1 MRILTGIQPSG
12 KLHWGNYFGAMKSMF
27 DLQAKGEDMFMFIAN
42 FHAMTTV
49 RDGAALRESTR
60 EVALDYLAC
69 GLDPAKTIVYRQSD
83 VPEVQELAWYLSCL
97 TPMGL
102 LERCHS
108 YKDKMAHGFDA
119 THGLFAYPVLM
130 AADILIMQSDL
141 VPVGKDQKQHL
152 EVTRDLAIKFNNA
165 YGEIFK
171 IPDAYIPETVATIP
185 GTDGQKMSKSYHNT
199 IELFDV
205 SAKKKVMGI
214 VTDSKTMEEPKEP
227 EGNSIYELY
236 KLFATPEEVAQ
247 MAASFRA
254 GNYGYGHAKKALLAA
269 YHRLFD
275 PFKERREQLAKDPDA
290 LEDILQDGAKRARGR
305 RAHDGE
311 GAQGRWPLTTNHEP
325 LITSNGSSGTF
336 CRRLQGGPRDLR
348 GPP

>member
-27 DLQAKGEDMFMFIAN
+27 DLSEKGEIFMFIAN
-42 FHAMTTV
+42 YHAMTTV
-49 RDGAALRESTR
+49 RDGAALRDATR

-69 GLDPAKTIVYRQSD
+69 GLDPEKAVIYRQSD

-108 YKDKMAHGFDA
+108 YKDKIAHGLEA
-119 THGLFAYPVLM
+119 THGLFAYPALM
-130 AADILIMQSDL
+130 AADILIMNADL

-152 EVTRDLAIKFNNA
+152 EVTRDLAGKFNNA
-165 YGEIFK
+165 YGEIFTL
-171 IPDAYIPETVATIP
+171 PEPYIPNTVATIP

-199 IELFDV
+199 IGLFDV
-205 SAKKKVMGI
+205 SVKKKVMGI
-214 VTDSKTMEEPKEP
+214 VTDSTPMEEPKEP

-236 KLFATPEEVAQ
+236 KLFATPEEVEE
-247 MAASFRA
+247 MARAFRA
-254 GNYGYGHAKKALLAA
+254 GGYGYGHAKKALLAA

-275 PFKERREQLAKDPDA
+275 PFKERRDALEKDPDA
-290 LEDILQDGAKRARGR
+290 LEDILK
-305 RAHDGE
+305 E
-311 GAQGRWPLTTNHEP
+311 GARKARLASEP
-325 LITSNGSSGTF
+325 IMEKVRSAVGL
-336 CRRLQGGPRDLR
+336 
-348 GPP
+348 

>member
-1 MRILTGIQPSG
+1 
-12 KLHWGNYFGAMKSMF
+12 
-27 DLQAKGEDMFMFIAN
+27 MFIAN
-42 FHAMTTV
+42 FHAMTTL
-49 RDGAALRESTR
+49 RDGATLREATKD
-60 EVALDYLAC
+60 VALDYLAC
-69 GLDPAKTIVYRQSD
+69 GLDPEKTIMYRQSD
-83 VPEVQELAWYLSCL
+83 VPDVQELAWYLSCL

-130 AADILIMQSDL
+130 AADILIMNADL

-152 EVTRDLAIKFNNA
+152 EVTRDLAQKFNNA

-171 IPDAYIPETVATIP
+171 LPDAYIPETVATIP

-199 IELFDV
+199 IGLFEP
-205 SAKKKVMGI
+205 SGAIKKKVMGI

-236 KLFATPEEVAQ
+236 KLFATKEDVEA

-254 GNYGYGHAKKALLAA
+254 GNYGYGHAKKALLEA

-275 PFKERREQLAKDPDA
+275 PFREKREALEKDPDS
-290 LEDILQDGAKRARGR
+290 LEDILRDGAAKARAAAAPIMEKVRSAVG
-305 RAHDGE
+305 
-311 GAQGRWPLTTNHEP
+311 L
-325 LITSNGSSGTF
+325 
-336 CRRLQGGPRDLR
+336 
-348 GPP
+348 

>member
-49 RDGAALRESTR
+49 RDGGALRAATR
-60 EVALDYLAC
+60 ELALDYLAC
-69 GLDPAKTIVYRQSD
+69 GLDPEKTVVYRQSD

-108 YKDKMAHGFDA
+108 YKDKMAHGFEA

-130 AADILIMQSDL
+130 AADILIMNADL

-152 EVTRDLAIKFNNA
+152 EVTRDLAQKFNNA
-165 YGEIFK
+165 YGETFK
-171 IPDAYIPETVATIP
+171 LPDAYIPDSVATIP

-205 SAKKKVMGI
+205 SVKKKVMGI
-214 VTDSKTMEEPKEP
+214 VTDSQPMEAKKEP

-236 KLFATPEEVAQ
+236 KLFATPDEVTA
-247 MAASFRA
+247 MAEAFRA
-254 GNYGYGHAKKALLAA
+254 GGYGYGNAKKALLEA

-275 PFKERREQLAKDPDA
+275 PFKERREELAKDPDS
-290 LEDILQDGAKRARGR
+290 LEDILRAGAAKARAAAAPVMEKVR
-305 RAHDGE
+305 RSVGIA
-311 GAQGRWPLTTNHEP
+311 P
-325 LITSNGSSGTF
+325 
-336 CRRLQGGPRDLR
+336 
-348 GPP
+348 

>member
-27 DLQAKGEDMFMFIAN
+27 DLQAKGEEMFMFIAN

-49 RDGAALRESTR
+49 RDGKALREATR
-60 EVALDYLAC
+60 ELALDYLAC
-69 GLDPAKTIVYRQSD
+69 GLDHEKSVMYRQSD

-108 YKDKMAHGFDA
+108 YKDKMAHGFEA

-130 AADILIMQSDL
+130 AADILIMNADL

-152 EVTRDLAIKFNNA
+152 EVTRDLAQKFNNA

-171 IPDAYIPETVATIP
+171 LPDAYIPDSVATIP

-205 SAKKKVMGI
+205 SVKKKVMGI
-214 VTDSKTMEEPKEP
+214 VTDSQPMEAKKEP
-227 EGNSIYELY
+227 DGNSIYELY
-236 KLFATPEEVAQ
+236 KLFATPEEVAA
-247 MAASFRA
+247 MADAFRA
-254 GNYGYGHAKKALLAA
+254 GGYGYGTAKKELLAA

-275 PFKERREQLAKDPDA
+275 PFKARRDELAKDADS
-290 LEDILQDGAKRARGR
+290 LEDILHDRRGGGAGASCTGHGEGPPRR
-305 RAHDGE
+305 RA
-311 GAQGRWPLTTNHEP
+311 LTPHGIDMCWIAE
-325 LITSNGSSGTF
+325 
-336 CRRLQGGPRDLR
+336 RV
-348 GPP
+348 

>member
-27 DLQAKGEDMFMFIAN
+27 DLQAKGESMFMFIAN

-49 RDGAALRESTR
+49 RDGATLREATR

-69 GLDPAKTIVYRQSD
+69 GLDPEKTIVYRQSD

-108 YKDKMAHGFDA
+108 YKDKMAHGFEA

-152 EVTRDLAIKFNNA
+152 EVTRDLCIKFNNA

-171 IPDAYIPETVATIP
+171 LPDAYIPETVATIP

-205 SAKKKVMGI
+205 SVKKKVMGI

-236 KLFATPEEVAQ
+236 KLFATPEEVAE
-247 MAASFRA
+247 MAANFRA
-254 GNYGYGHAKKALLAA
+254 ANYGYGHAKKALLGA

-275 PFKERREQLAKDPDA
+275 PYRERRLELEKDPDS
-290 LEDILQDGAKRARGR
+290 LEDILR
-305 RAHDGE
+305 E
-311 GAQGRWPLTTNHEP
+311 GARKARAAAAPTMEAVRKAVGL
-325 LITSNGSSGTF
+325 
-336 CRRLQGGPRDLR
+336 
-348 GPP
+348 

>member
-27 DLQAKGEDMFMFIAN
+27 DLQAKGEEMFMFIAN

-49 RDGAALRESTR
+49 RDGKALRDATR
-60 EVALDYLAC
+60 ELALDYLAC
-69 GLDPAKTIVYRQSD
+69 GLDPEKTLMYRQSD

-108 YKDKMAHGFDA
+108 YKDKMAHGFEA

-130 AADILIMQSDL
+130 AADILIMNADL
-141 VPVGKDQKQHL
+141 VPVGRDQKQHL
-152 EVTRDLAIKFNNA
+152 EVTRDLAQKFNNA
-165 YGEIFK
+165 YGEVFK
-171 IPDAYIPETVATIP
+171 LPDAYIPDSVATIP

-199 IELFDV
+199 IELFDASV
-205 SAKKKVMGI
+205 KKKVMGI
-214 VTDSKTMEEPKEP
+214 VTDSQPMEARKEP

-236 KLFATPEEVAQ
+236 KLFASPDEVAA
-247 MAASFRA
+247 MAEAFRA
-254 GNYGYGHAKKALLAA
+254 GGYGYGAAKKELLSA

-275 PFKERREQLAKDPDA
+275 PFKARRDELAKDPGA
-290 LEDILQDGAKRARGR
+290 LEAILTDGAARARAAAAPVMEKVRCAVG
-305 RAHDGE
+305 
-311 GAQGRWPLTTNHEP
+311 L
-325 LITSNGSSGTF
+325 
-336 CRRLQGGPRDLR
+336 
-348 GPP
+348 

>member
-27 DLQAKGEDMFMFIAN
+27 DLQAKGEEMFMFIAN

-49 RDGAALRESTR
+49 RDGKALREATR
-60 EVALDYLAC
+60 ELALDYLAC
-69 GLDPAKTIVYRQSD
+69 GLDPERSVMYRQSD

-108 YKDKMAHGFDA
+108 YKDKMAHGFEA

-130 AADILIMQSDL
+130 AADILIMNSDL

-152 EVTRDLAIKFNNA
+152 EVTRDLAQKFNNA
-165 YGEIFK
+165 YGETFK
-171 IPDAYIPETVATIP
+171 LPDAYIPDSVATIP

-205 SAKKKVMGI
+205 SVKKKVMGI
-214 VTDSKTMEEPKEP
+214 VTDSQPMEAKKEP

-236 KLFATPEEVAQ
+236 KLFATPEEVAA
-247 MAASFRA
+247 MADAFRA
-254 GNYGYGHAKKALLAA
+254 GGYGYGTAKKELLSA

-275 PFKERREQLAKDPDA
+275 PFKARRDELAKDPDS
-290 LEDILQDGAKRARGR
+290 LEDILKAGAARARAAAAPTMEKVR
-305 RAHDGE
+305 RAVG
-311 GAQGRWPLTTNHEP
+311 L
-325 LITSNGSSGTF
+325 
-336 CRRLQGGPRDLR
+336 
-348 GPP
+348 

>member
-27 DLQAKGEDMFMFIAN
+27 DLQEKGENFMFIAN

-49 RDGAALRESTR
+49 RDGAQLREATR
-60 EVALDYLAC
+60 DVTLDYLAC
-69 GLDPAKTIVYRQSD
+69 GLDPAKTVVYRQSD
-83 VPEVQELAWYLSCL
+83 VPEVQELSWYLSCL

-108 YKDKMAHGFDA
+108 YKDKMAHGFEA

-152 EVTRDLAIKFNNA
+152 EVTRDLAQKFNNA
-165 YGEIFK
+165 YGETFK
-171 IPDAYIPETVATIP
+171 MPDAYIPETVATIP

-199 IELFDV
+199 IELFDP
-205 SAKKKVMGI
+205 SAKKKIMAI

-236 KLFATPEEVAQ
+236 KLFATPEEAAD
-247 MAASFRA
+247 MAAKFRA
-254 GNYGYGHAKKALLAA
+254 GNYGYGHAKKALLEA

-275 PFKERREQLAKDPDA
+275 PFRERREALAKDADA
-290 LEDILQDGAKRARGR
+290 LEDILRDGAKKARAAAAPTMEKV
-305 RAHDGE
+305 RAAVG
-311 GAQGRWPLTTNHEP
+311 L
-325 LITSNGSSGTF
+325 
-336 CRRLQGGPRDLR
+336 
-348 GPP
+348 

>member
-27 DLQAKGEDMFMFIAN
+27 DLQAKGEEMFMFIAN

-49 RDGAALRESTR
+49 RDGKALREATR
-60 EVALDYLAC
+60 ELALDYLAC
-69 GLDPAKTIVYRQSD
+69 GLDHEKSVMYRQSD

-108 YKDKMAHGFDA
+108 YKDKMAHGFEA

-130 AADILIMQSDL
+130 AADILIMNADL

-152 EVTRDLAIKFNNA
+152 EVTRDLAQKFNNA
-165 YGEIFK
+165 YGETFK
-171 IPDAYIPETVATIP
+171 LPDAYIPDSVATIP

-205 SAKKKVMGI
+205 SVKKKVMGI
-214 VTDSKTMEEPKEP
+214 VTDSQPMEAKKEP
-227 EGNSIYELY
+227 DGNSIYELY
-236 KLFATPEEVAQ
+236 KLFATPDEVAA
-247 MAASFRA
+247 MADAFRA
-254 GNYGYGHAKKALLAA
+254 GGYGYGTAKKELLAA

-275 PFKERREQLAKDPDA
+275 PFKARRDELAKDTDS
-290 LEDILQDGAKRARGR
+290 LEDILQAGARRARAAAAPIMEKVR
-305 RAHDGE
+305 RAVG
-311 GAQGRWPLTTNHEP
+311 L
-325 LITSNGSSGTF
+325 
-336 CRRLQGGPRDLR
+336 
-348 GPP
+348 

>member
-27 DLQAKGEDMFMFIAN
+27 DLQEKGENFMFIAN

-69 GLDPAKTIVYRQSD
+69 GLDPAKTVMYRQSD

-108 YKDKMAHGFDA
+108 YKDKMAHGFEA

-152 EVTRDLAIKFNNA
+152 EVTRDLCQKFNNA
-165 YGEIFK
+165 YGETFK
-171 IPDAYIPETVATIP
+171 MPDAYIPDTVATIP

-205 SAKKKVMGI
+205 SVKKKVMGI
-214 VTDSKTMEEPKEP
+214 VTDSTPMEEPKEP

-236 KLFATPEEVAQ
+236 KLFATPEEVAD
-247 MAASFRA
+247 MAAKFRA
-254 GNYGYGHAKKALLAA
+254 GNYGYGHAKKELLSA

-275 PFKERREQLAKDPDA
+275 PFKERREQLAKDPA
-290 LEDILQDGAKRARGR
+290 SLEDILQDGAKRARAAAAPTMEAVRKAVG
-305 RAHDGE
+305 
-311 GAQGRWPLTTNHEP
+311 
-325 LITSNGSSGTF
+325 I
-336 CRRLQGGPRDLR
+336 
-348 GPP
+348 

>member
-27 DLQAKGEDMFMFIAN
+27 DLQDRGENFMFIAN

-49 RDGAALRESTR
+49 RDGKALREATR

-69 GLDPAKTIVYRQSD
+69 GLDPAKTIMYRQSD

-108 YKDKMAHGFDA
+108 YKDKMAHGFEA

-130 AADILIMQSDL
+130 AADILIMNADL

-152 EVTRDLAIKFNNA
+152 EVTRDLAQKFNNA

-171 IPDAYIPETVATIP
+171 LPDAYIPETVATIP

-205 SAKKKVMGI
+205 SVKKKVMGI
-214 VTDSKTMEEPKEP
+214 VTDSKTVDEPKEP
-227 EGNSIYELY
+227 ETNSIFQLY
-236 KLFATPEEVAQ
+236 KLFAEPEETID
-247 MAASFRA
+247 MAARFRA
-254 GNYGYGHAKKALLAA
+254 GGYGYGDAKKALLAV
-269 YHRLFD
+269 YHRKFD
-275 PFKERREQLAKDPDA
+275 PFRDRREALAKDPAA
-290 LEDILQDGAKRARGR
+290 LEDILRDGAERARRTAAPVMEKVRKTVG
-305 RAHDGE
+305 
-311 GAQGRWPLTTNHEP
+311 L
-325 LITSNGSSGTF
+325 
-336 CRRLQGGPRDLR
+336 
-348 GPP
+348 

>member
-49 RDGAALRESTR
+49 RDGATLRDATR

-69 GLDPAKTIVYRQSD
+69 GLDPTKTTVYRQSD

-108 YKDKMAHGFDA
+108 YKDKMAHGFEA

-130 AADILIMQSDL
+130 AADILIMNSDL

-152 EVTRDLAIKFNNA
+152 EVTRDLAQKFNNA

-171 IPDAYIPETVATIP
+171 MPDAYIPDSVATIP

-205 SAKKKVMGI
+205 SVKKKVMGI
-214 VTDSKTMEEPKEP
+214 VTDSQPMEAKKEP

-236 KLFATPEEVAQ
+236 KLFATPEEVSA
-247 MAASFRA
+247 MADAFRA
-254 GNYGYGHAKKALLAA
+254 GGYGYGAAKKELLAA

-275 PFKERREQLAKDPDA
+275 PFKERREELSKDPDA
-290 LEDILQDGAKRARGR
+290 LEDVLVDGAKRARAAAAPTMEKVR
-305 RAHDGE
+305 RAVG
-311 GAQGRWPLTTNHEP
+311 L
-325 LITSNGSSGTF
+325 
-336 CRRLQGGPRDLR
+336 
-348 GPP
+348 

>member
-49 RDGAALRESTR
+49 RDGATLRDATR

-69 GLDPAKTIVYRQSD
+69 GLDPTKTTVYRQSD

-108 YKDKMAHGFDA
+108 YKDKMAHGFEA

-130 AADILIMQSDL
+130 AADILIMNSDL

-152 EVTRDLAIKFNNA
+152 EVTRDLAQKFNNA

-171 IPDAYIPETVATIP
+171 MPDAYIPDSVATIP

-205 SAKKKVMGI
+205 SVKKKVMGI
-214 VTDSKTMEEPKEP
+214 VTDSQPMEAKKEP
-227 EGNSIYELY
+227 DGNSIYELY
-236 KLFATPEEVAQ
+236 KLFATPAEVSA
-247 MAASFRA
+247 MADSFRA
-254 GNYGYGHAKKALLAA
+254 GGYGYGAAKKELLAA

-275 PFKERREQLAKDPDA
+275 PFKERREELSKDPDA
-290 LEDILQDGAKRARGR
+290 LEDVLVDGAKRARAAAAPTMEKVR
-305 RAHDGE
+305 RAVG
-311 GAQGRWPLTTNHEP
+311 L
-325 LITSNGSSGTF
+325 
-336 CRRLQGGPRDLR
+336 
-348 GPP
+348 

>member
-1 MRILTGIQPSG
+1 
-12 KLHWGNYFGAMKSMF
+12 MF
-27 DLQAKGEDMFMFIAN
+27 DLQEKGENFMFIAN

-49 RDGAALRESTR
+49 RDGATLRQATH

-69 GLDPAKTIVYRQSD
+69 GLDPNKTVMYRQSD

-108 YKDKMAHGFDA
+108 YKDKLAHGLDA

-130 AADILIMQSDL
+130 AADILIMNADL

-152 EVTRDLAIKFNNA
+152 EVTRDLAQKFNNA

-171 IPDAYIPETVATIP
+171 LPDAYIPEKVATIP
-185 GTDGQKMSKSYHNT
+185 GMDGQKMSKSYHNT
-199 IELFDV
+199 IELFDPA
-205 SAKKKVMGI
+205 AKKKIMGI

-227 EGNSIYELY
+227 EGNAIYELY
-236 KLFATPEEVAQ
+236 KLFATKEEVDE
-247 MAASFRA
+247 MAANFRA

-269 YHRLFD
+269 YNRLFD
-275 PFKERREQLAKDPDA
+275 PFREKRERLASDPA
-290 LEDILQDGAKRARGR
+290 VLEDILRDGARRAR
-305 RAHDGE
+305 AAAAPVME
-311 GAQGRWPLTTNHEP
+311 KV
-325 LITSNGSSGTF
+325 
-336 CRRLQGGPRDLR
+336 RLAVGL
-348 GPP
+348 

>member
-27 DLQAKGEDMFMFIAN
+27 DLQVKGDVFMFIAN

-49 RDGAALRESTR
+49 RDGAALRAATR

-69 GLDPAKTIVYRQSD
+69 GLDPAKSVIYRQSD

-108 YKDKMAHGFDA
+108 YKDKMAHGFEA

-130 AADILIMQSDL
+130 AADILVMNADL

-152 EVTRDLAIKFNNA
+152 EVTRDLAQKFNNA
-165 YGEIFK
+165 YGETFSL
-171 IPDAYIPETVATIP
+171 PDAYIPETVATIP

-199 IELFDV
+199 IELFDP
-205 SAKKKVMGI
+205 SLKKKVMGI
-214 VTDSKTMEEPKEP
+214 VTDSKTVEEPKEP
-227 EGNSIYELY
+227 EGNSVYEMY
-236 KLFATPEEVAQ
+236 KLFASSEEAAE
-247 MAASFRA
+247 MAAKFRA
-254 GNYGYGHAKKALLAA
+254 GGYGYGAAKKELLAA
-269 YHRLFD
+269 CRRLFD
-275 PFKERREQLAKDPDA
+275 PFRARRDELAKDPA
-290 LEDILQDGAKRARGR
+290 SLEDILREGAKRARAAAAVQMDKVR
-305 RAHDGE
+305 RAVG
-311 GAQGRWPLTTNHEP
+311 L
-325 LITSNGSSGTF
+325 
-336 CRRLQGGPRDLR
+336 
-348 GPP
+348 

>member
-49 RDGAALRESTR
+49 RDGAALREATR

-69 GLDPAKTIVYRQSD
+69 GLDPQKTLMYRQSD

-130 AADILIMQSDL
+130 AADILIMNADL

-152 EVTRDLAIKFNNA
+152 EVTRDLAQKFNNA

-171 IPDAYIPETVATIP
+171 LPDAYIPETVATIP

-205 SAKKKVMGI
+205 SVKKKVMGI
-214 VTDSKTMEEPKEP
+214 VTDSTPMEAPKEP
-227 EGNSIYELY
+227 EGNAIYALY
-236 KLFATPEEVAQ
+236 KLFATPGEVAE
-247 MAASFRA
+247 MAAAFRA
-254 GNYGYGHAKKALLAA
+254 GGYGYGHAKKALLAA
-269 YHRLFD
+269 YHRMFD
-275 PFKERREQLAKDPDA
+275 PFKARREELVKDPA
-290 LEDILQDGAKRARGR
+290 AVEDILLSGARRARAAAAPVMEKVRQAVG
-305 RAHDGE
+305 
-311 GAQGRWPLTTNHEP
+311 L
-325 LITSNGSSGTF
+325 
-336 CRRLQGGPRDLR
+336 
-348 GPP
+348 

>member
-1 MRILTGIQPSG
+1 MRTLTGIQPSG

-27 DLQAKGEDMFMFIAN
+27 DLQDKGENFMFIAN

-49 RDGAALRESTR
+49 RDGAALRAATR
-60 EVALDYLAC
+60 DVALDYLAC
-69 GLDPAKTIVYRQSD
+69 GLDPAKTVMYRQSD

-97 TPMGL
+97 APMGL

-152 EVTRDLAIKFNNA
+152 EVTRDLAQKFNNA

-171 IPDAYIPETVATIP
+171 LPDAYIPETVATIP

-199 IELFDV
+199 IELFDPSV
-205 SAKKKVMGI
+205 KKKIMGI
-214 VTDSKTMEEPKEP
+214 VTDSTPMEEPKEP
-227 EGNSIYELY
+227 EGNSVYEMY
-236 KLFATPEEVAQ
+236 KLFATPEEVSE

-269 YHRLFD
+269 YKRMFD
-275 PFKERREQLAKDPDA
+275 PFKARRDELEKDPDA
-290 LEDILQDGAKRARGR
+290 LEDILREGAKKARAAAAPVMEKVR
-305 RAHDGE
+305 RAVG
-311 GAQGRWPLTTNHEP
+311 L
-325 LITSNGSSGTF
+325 
-336 CRRLQGGPRDLR
+336 
-348 GPP
+348 